1 MNFQGYRIE
10 FQESVSV
17 LSKVLRIIIITMLLL
32 IQSLMFSGFYSS
44 LGSLSTSHNPHM
56 DFSGAAEGF
65 LPNKAVI
72 VILKV
77 LTFIR
82 FCLVIKER
90 VIYLK
95 I

>member
-1 MNFQGYRIE
+1 
-10 FQESVSV
+10 
-17 LSKVLRIIIITMLLL
+17 
-32 IQSLMFSGFYSS
+32 MFSGFYSS

-77 LTFIR
+77 LTMIR
-82 FCLVIKER
+82 FCLSNKRKSYLFENLIKWST
-90 VIYLK
+90 
-95 I
+95 